1 MTTPAQ
7 SPGPAT
13 RRVTASILPVLTGEE
28 LLRGRC
34 VIIVDLLRASST
46 ITAALAAHARSVL
59 PVHTPEDA
67 LTLRASGTHNP
78 CILGGER
85 QGVIIPGFDL
95 GNSPREYTIAA
106 VGGKAVIFTT
116 TNGTAAIH
124 HAASHGAAR
133 MLIGCLNNLHSVA
146 STAAASGLDVH
157 VLCAG
162 THGSPSFDDM
172 VAAGAIIE
180 ALESLGVRAPSSG
193 FDQTI
198 ACIAAWRHAR
208 MSGIHAA
215 LMAST
220 GTALANLGF
229 RADVADCAS
238 IDTLSGIVGE
248 YRSES
253 GTISRV

>member
-1 MTTPAQ
+1 MTTPAR
-7 SPGPAT
+7 A
-13 RRVTASILPVLTGEE
+13 TASILPSLTDQE
-28 LLRGRC
+28 LVRGRC

-59 PVHTPEDA
+59 PVRAPEDA
-67 LTLRASGTHNP
+67 MRLRDSRAHDP

-85 QGVIIPGFDL
+85 QGVRIPGFDL
-95 GNSPREYTIAA
+95 GNSPREYNIGS
-106 VGGKAVIFTT
+106 VGGKSVIFTT

-124 HAASHGAAR
+124 HASTQGAAR
-133 MLIGCLNNLHSVA
+133 ILIGCLNNLRSVA
-146 STAAASGLDVH
+146 ALAAAGTLDIH

-172 VAAGAIIE
+172 VAAGAILE
-180 ALESLGVRAPSSG
+180 ALESQGVRTPASG

-198 ACIAAWRHAR
+198 TCIAAWRHAR

-220 GTALANLGF
+220 GTALAELGF
-229 RADVADCAS
+229 RSDVADCAA
-238 IDTLSGIVGE
+238 IDSLSGIVGE
-248 YRSES
+248 YHQDS
-253 GTISRV
+253 GAITRAA